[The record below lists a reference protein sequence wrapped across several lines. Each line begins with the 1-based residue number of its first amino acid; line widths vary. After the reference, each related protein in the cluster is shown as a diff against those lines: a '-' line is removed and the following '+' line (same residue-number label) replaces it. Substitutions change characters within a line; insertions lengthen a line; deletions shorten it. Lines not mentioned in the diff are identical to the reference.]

1 MTQTY
6 LLAPEG
12 LPGPTGRSYWVI
24 EGRLAAGAYPG
35 KRGRRELERDPEV
48 IEQLLDTGID
58 RFVNLTQDYPGGTD
72 QHLTRYDSGVE
83 HQADVVRFAIRD
95 VYIPTEDLMVEILD
109 KIDDDLAA
117 GHNIYVHCW
126 GGVGRTGTVVGCWLV
141 RHGYA
146 TTDDVL
152 FVLSD
157 LRLGDAGRGPNA
169 GPGKTRMSPETVEQS
184 EFVVGWEQGR

>member
-1 MTQTY
+1 M
-6 LLAPEG
+6 
-12 LPGPTGRSYWVI
+12 
-24 EGRLAAGAYPG
+24 
-35 KRGRRELERDPEV
+35 
-48 IEQLLDTGID
+48 
-58 RFVNLTQDYPGGTD
+58 
-72 QHLTRYDSGVE
+72 
-83 HQADVVRFAIRD
+83 
-95 VYIPTEDLMVEILD
+95 EILD

-146 TTDDVL
+146 TKDDVL
-152 FVLSD
+152 CVLSD

-169 GPGKTRMSPETVEQS
+169 GLGKTRMSPETVEQS